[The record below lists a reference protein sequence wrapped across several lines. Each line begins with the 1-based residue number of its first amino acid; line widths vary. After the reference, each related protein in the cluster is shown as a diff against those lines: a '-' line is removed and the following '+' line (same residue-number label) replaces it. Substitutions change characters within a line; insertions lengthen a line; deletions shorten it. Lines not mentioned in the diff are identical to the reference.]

1 MLLQRGRRR
10 RGERNRP
17 RDAAQSGEGG
27 FIFEQCNAVLIG
39 GTGVGKSHLAIA
51 IARSCVSV
59 CISGDMANECARR
72 NAMIPRPG
80 PRFGWRALSLAL
92 PAGLAQ
98 PLEHMG
104 VVFRAHPRHAV
115 ADVHVEGAW
124 RDGDG
129 LV

>member
-1 MLLQRGRRR
+1 MPAARGVRGKPYPVLLQRGRRR

-59 CISGDMANECARR
+59 CISGDMANECGRR

-80 PRFGWRALSLAL
+80 
-92 PAGLAQ
+92 
-98 PLEHMG
+98 
-104 VVFRAHPRHAV
+104 
-115 ADVHVEGAW
+115 
-124 RDGDG
+124 
-129 LV
+129 